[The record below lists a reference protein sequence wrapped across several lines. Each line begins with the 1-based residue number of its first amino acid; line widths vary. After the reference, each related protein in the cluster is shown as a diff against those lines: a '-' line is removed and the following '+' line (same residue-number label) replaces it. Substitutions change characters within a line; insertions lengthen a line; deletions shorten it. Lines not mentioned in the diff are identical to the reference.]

1 MESDE
6 TDEADE
12 EETTSQTSQY
22 EPANLNAVKAKVK
35 TAKRHMLKAKELD
48 DIIETAKNKYIP
60 QFQSTSE
67 VNLILLA
74 TQNIIL

>member
-22 EPANLNAVKAKVK
+22 VPANLNAVKEKVK

-48 DIIETAKNKYIP
+48 DIIETAKNKYVP

-67 VNLILLA
+67 VNLILLE
-74 TQNIIL
+74 TQNIIW